1 MPALVAKER
10 IAVEAEAEAIRLK
23 NIGAGEGENT
33 RLKMEGEAL
42 GVRAILESRA
52 EGFRKLVEA
61 AGRDSQAA
69 AMLLLAEKAP
79 ELYNIQAEAMKN
91 VRVDKLTVVGG
102 MNGGGGADNAL
113 GKVASDYLSLLPS
126 LHEGAKAFG
135 LDLPAMMGKAAKP
148 EGTAEPKTPHKAE

>member
-1 MPALVAKER
+1 
-10 IAVEAEAEAIRLK
+10 
-23 NIGAGEGENT
+23 
-33 RLKMEGEAL
+33 
-42 GVRAILESRA
+42 
-52 EGFRKLVEA
+52 
-61 AGRDSQAA
+61 
-69 AMLLLAEKAP
+69 MLLLAEKAP

-102 MNGGGGADNAL
+102 MNGAGGGADNAL

-148 EGTAEPKTPHKAE
+148 EGAAEPKTPHKAE